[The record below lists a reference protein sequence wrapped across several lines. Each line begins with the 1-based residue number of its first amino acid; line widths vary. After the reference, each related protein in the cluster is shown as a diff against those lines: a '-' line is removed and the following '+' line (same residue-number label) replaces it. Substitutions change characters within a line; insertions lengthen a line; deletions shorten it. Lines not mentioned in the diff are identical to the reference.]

1 MHKTFTRVV
10 TRQFDA
16 HNIDTFF
23 RSPIYSNHQY
33 IYIFF
38 VVYVFS
44 IHSVPREG
52 ISFFLPSFLPLRIE
66 REKADRIDARNND
79 TRRTF
84 LSLIGNNLYQE
95 ERDLFVIL
103 KRMPGIVIDRRSRY
117 RIGLNLYPP
126 GRLPARF
133 IIQTLYRSRPEHGI
147 HFPEDTRALI

>member
-16 HNIDTFF
+16 HNIDSHFSRF
-23 RSPIYSNHQY
+23 SRIPIVYT
-33 IYIFF
+33 YIFRRQ
-38 VVYVFS
+38 VFS
-44 IHSVPREG
+44 IHSVPRER
-52 ISFFLPSFLPLRIE
+52 ISFFLPSFLYPRIE
-66 REKADRIDARNND
+66 REKADRID
-79 TRRTF
+79 TSF
-84 LSLIGNNLYQE
+84 SLIANNLYQE
-95 ERDLFVIL
+95 ERDLFVIR
-103 KRMPGIVIDRRSRY
+103 KRMPRIVIDRRSRY